1 MKKQVLFL
9 PLLFV
14 ACSSSSNNKNALENN
29 NISSQPVVV
38 APQAYVEPYLDKVY
52 FDFDKYN
59 VKKSEMDAI
68 RTQIDYIKTNKQN
81 VSKVVVEGHADA
93 RGSVEY
99 NLVLGQKRADS
110 VMHQIKSGVK
120 DKKVSY
126 KTVSFGKSKLAK
138 NGFSE
143 EVHAANRRAVT
154 LIEVK

>member
-14 ACSSSSNNKNALENN
+14 ACSPGLKNKSALENN

-59 VKKSEMDAI
+59 IKKSEMDAVK
-68 RTQIDYIKTNKQN
+68 TQIDYIKANKPN
-81 VSKVVVEGHADA
+81 VAKVFVEGHADA

-110 VMHQIKSGVK
+110 VMHHIKSAVK

-126 KTVSFGKSKLAK
+126 KTVSFGKSRLAK

-143 EVHAANRRAVT
+143 EAHAANRRAVT